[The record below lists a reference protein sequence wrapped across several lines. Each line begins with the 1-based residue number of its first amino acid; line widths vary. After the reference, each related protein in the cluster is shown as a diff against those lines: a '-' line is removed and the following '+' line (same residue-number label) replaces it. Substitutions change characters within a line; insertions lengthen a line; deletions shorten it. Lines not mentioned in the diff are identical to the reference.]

1 MRRLLSLAFLP
12 ALLAGCAHQIVI
24 TPDVSQLSGRDVK
37 PIAQKV
43 GYYISA
49 ADRELQVTTP
59 GGGGDKV
66 SYYPYREIEP
76 ALFKVLSN
84 VFQRAYPVASPTDA
98 AALKANEIA
107 YVIVP
112 AIETDS
118 SSESAFTWPPTRFK
132 IALACKALDRD
143 GKTAWEKR
151 VVGEGEATYDE
162 FKSDFPLAAKRASL
176 KAMAEL
182 QRELS
187 TAAELRPA
195 PGGPPQA
202 HTN

>member
-1 MRRLLSLAFLP
+1 MRRLLSPLLP
-12 ALLAGCAHQIVI
+12 AALLAGCAHQIII
-24 TPDVSQLSGRDVK
+24 TPDVSQLSGREVK

-43 GYYISA
+43 GYYISP

-84 VFQRAYPVASPTDA
+84 VFERAYPVASPTDV
-98 AALKANEIA
+98 AALKANGIA
-107 YVIVP
+107 YVFVP
-112 AIETDS
+112 VIETDS
-118 SSESAFTWPPTRFK
+118 SSESVFTWPPTRFRV
-132 IALACKALDRD
+132 ALACKALDRD
-143 GKTAWEKR
+143 GRTVWEKR

-187 TAAELRPA
+187 AAAELRSA

-202 HTN
+202 LTN